1 MVDQYTNRYTNNYP
15 TSIPMAVLL
24 ITCQTALMKIMFTTD
39 ANNFY
44 KPTEFLM
51 VENSNMRTTELLYKY
66 MNL

>member
-1 MVDQYTNRYTNNYP
+1 MEDQYTNRYTNNYP

-44 KPTEFLM
+44 KPTEFIML
-51 VENSNMRTTELLYKY
+51 EIYKY
-66 MNL
+66 AYNGTMI